1 MSPIVVSARERKAW
15 GNRGGD
21 AFLRVYGGASGVTQS
36 CDTTRRACAQAKR
49 NALVVDALNAEEL
62 DELAE
67 ARDRVFL
74 HLLERD
80 EEDAL
85 RAELVK
91 RARNARRW

>member
-1 MSPIVVSARERKAW
+1 VR
-15 GNRGGD
+15 
-21 AFLRVYGGASGVTQS
+21 
-36 CDTTRRACAQAKR
+36 AKR
-49 NALVVDALNAEEL
+49 NALVVDALNAEEV

-85 RAELVK
+85 RAELVR
-91 RARNARRW
+91 RARNARQW